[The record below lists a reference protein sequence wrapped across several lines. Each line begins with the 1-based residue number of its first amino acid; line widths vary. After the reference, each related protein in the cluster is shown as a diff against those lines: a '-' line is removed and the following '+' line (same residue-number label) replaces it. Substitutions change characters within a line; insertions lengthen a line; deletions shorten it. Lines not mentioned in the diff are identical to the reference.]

1 MRLTKTEVVNYINDL
16 INYSSHVYIAND
28 LECKGFSYQTGR
40 SASKI
45 VNLAC
50 EIPHKNRCILNIV
63 QVTFEDG
70 YIESILSYNDI
81 LKVKYAYNI
90 IADNTSFETLDLD
103 DEDWQVDLQRMYSS
117 ECR

>member
-1 MRLTKTEVVNYINDL
+1 MRLTKSDVVKYINDL
-16 INYSSHVYIAND
+16 VSHSSHLYIAND
-28 LECKGFSYQTGR
+28 KECKAFASQIGR
-40 SASKI
+40 NVSKM

-70 YIESILSYNDI
+70 YIESVLAYNNV
-81 LKVKYAYNI
+81 LKVKCAYSI
-90 IADNTSFETLDLD
+90 ISDNTTFETLDLD